1 MTAVLQLKKITGSHK
16 GVKISKFLKDS
27 LNEWKIPTNKV
38 YFVLSDNAANMKL
51 AIKEAG
57 LEKNSLSCVI
67 HTLQLCITDKLFKQQ
82 TIVNDLI
89 AKSRKI
95 VTHFHH
101 SSSFMDMQHEIQQQ
115 LKLPQHSLIQDVVTR
130 WNSTFYMLERL
141 VEQKTSLT
149 LFFIRNQKCNASNLN
164 EDQWLLAETLILVLK
179 HFEVPTLEM
188 SENRASVS
196 QIIPF
201 IVSMESYLAYASKNA
216 GEIKTIIEELKKDFM
231 SRFSS
236 YKYNKN
242 LNMSTV
248 LDPRFKLSYA
258 ISDEEKDT
266 IKSNIQEKY
275 MNLNKT
281 DITDCLLTTDN
292 LTQSN
297 NETNTS
303 SELTQEPIKKLKMA
317 ENIYNFYQVSKAPLD
332 TELTKSTKVKNCKKL
347 STEAQIYLGKKE
359 KM

>member
-1 MTAVLQLKKITGSHK
+1 
-16 GVKISKFLKDS
+16 
-27 LNEWKIPTNKV
+27 
-38 YFVLSDNAANMKL
+38 
-51 AIKEAG
+51 
-57 LEKNSLSCVI
+57 
-67 HTLQLCITDKLFKQQ
+67 
-82 TIVNDLI
+82 
-89 AKSRKI
+89 
-95 VTHFHH
+95 
-101 SSSFMDMQHEIQQQ
+101 
-115 LKLPQHSLIQDVVTR
+115 
-130 WNSTFYMLERL
+130 MLERL

-179 HFEVPTLEM
+179 HFEVATLEM

-201 IVSMESYLAYASKNA
+201 IVSMEAYLAYASENA
-216 GEIKTIIEELKKDFM
+216 GEIKTIIEELKKDFI

-236 YKYNKN
+236 YKYNKS

-292 LTQSN
+292 LTQSD

-303 SELTQEPIKKLKMA
+303 SESNQEPSSPLKKLKMA

-332 TELTKSTKVKNCKKL
+332 TELTKSTKVRNCKKL
-347 STEAQIYLGKKE
+347 STEAQIYLEKKE
-359 KM
+359 KITDEINFYLSLPNLHQKECPYKWWGNYKNTCIKKHSSSNNILDLSYLAKKYLGAPPSFVFCERLFSTGGNIYKSTRSRLTAEHENLAFVHANWKFLGETETKK